1 MQKLSMEW
9 SVAIHHPCVDTRI
22 AATKWEILKKRQ
34 MPQANGLDQSQRGC
48 GGFLLN
54 YAEFR
59 AAVEGPGLLGAR
71 WIGGHFA
78 AEADRLDEVGIHAGI
93 DE

>member
-1 MQKLSMEW
+1 MLSIEG
-9 SVAIHHPCVDTRI
+9 SLPIHHPCVDTRM
-22 AATKWEILKKRQ
+22 ATTKWDSLKRSER
-34 MPQANGLDQSQRGC
+34 PQGNGVDQSQRGW
-48 GGFLLN
+48 GSFLLN
-54 YAEFR
+54 YAEFS

-78 AEADRLDEVGIHAGI
+78 AEADRLDEVGIHPRI